1 MDVRFEVGANRA
13 AVQAAEVVNL
23 WADERLDADA
33 FAAVYDI
40 GGVRDAL
47 DAATLADLR
56 SLAAELA
63 EVFRAADP
71 RSVVNRLLAAVEVR
85 PHLTDHD
92 DRGHHLHYEAATADL
107 VERVR
112 ANTLMGLAV
121 LLCDEHERIG
131 TCEAGRCERAWV
143 DTSRNARRRFCST
156 ACANRTHVAAHRARR
171 RSRP

>member
-1 MDVRFEVGANRA
+1 MRFEVGANRA
-13 AVQAAEVVNL
+13 AVQAAELVNL
-23 WADERLDADA
+23 WSDDGLDGEA
-33 FAAVYDI
+33 FARVYDI

-47 DAATLADLR
+47 DDDALAALAVLARQLAD
-56 SLAAELA
+56 
-63 EVFRAADP
+63 VFRAGDP
-71 RSVVNRLLAAVEVR
+71 RTAVNRLLAEVEVR

-92 DRGHHLHYEAATADL
+92 DRGHHLHYEAADADL

-131 TCEAGRCERAWV
+131 TCDAERCDRAWV

-156 ACANRTHVAAHRARR
+156 GCANRTHVAAHRARR
-171 RSRP
+171 RARP

>member
-1 MDVRFEVGANRA
+1 MRFETGANRA
-13 AVQAAEVVNL
+13 AVQAAELVNL
-23 WADERLDADA
+23 WADGTLDQEA

-40 GGVRDAL
+40 GGVREAL
-47 DAATLADLR
+47 DGAA
-56 SLAAELA
+56 LAALAGLAEELA
-63 EVFRAADP
+63 AVFRSADP
-71 RSVVNRLLAAVEVR
+71 RDVVNRLLAAVEVR

-92 DRGHHLHYEAATADL
+92 DRGHHLHYEAGTADL

-131 TCEAGRCERAWV
+131 TCDAERCERAWV

-156 ACANRTHVAAHRARR
+156 ACANRTHVAAHRARQR
-171 RSRP
+171 ARE